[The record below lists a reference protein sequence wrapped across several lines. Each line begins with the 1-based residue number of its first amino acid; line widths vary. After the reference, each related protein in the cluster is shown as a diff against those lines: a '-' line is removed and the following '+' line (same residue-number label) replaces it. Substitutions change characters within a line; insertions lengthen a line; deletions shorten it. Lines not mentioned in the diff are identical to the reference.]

1 MKIQLI
7 RNATMKITY
16 AGQTVLTDPMLCP
29 RHGLRSF
36 AGIEENPIVDLP
48 MAMDEILAG
57 ITGIIVSHTHSD
69 HYEATAEEVLPKG
82 IPLFCQPGDEVQIR
96 KAGFENVLPI
106 ESSCSWEGITLA
118 RTGGKHGRG
127 KILER
132 MGQVSGF
139 VFQAPGEPTVYWAG
153 DTIWCQE
160 TESVVKTYQP
170 DIIITH
176 SGGATLPGFD
186 PIIMDAAQTLEAFQ
200 ASSHAVV
207 VAVHMESLD
216 HCPVR
221 REDLRLAGE
230 QAGIDSSR
238 LRIPGDGETISF

>member
-16 AGQTVLTDPMLCP
+16 AGQTILTDPMLCP

-48 MAMDEILAG
+48 MDMEEILAG

-69 HYEATAEEVLPKG
+69 HYEKTAEEVLPKG
-82 IPLFCQPGDEVQIR
+82 IPLFCQPGDESQIR
-96 KAGFENVLPI
+96 KAGFQNVLPVA
-106 ESSCSWEGITLA
+106 SSCSWEGITLA
-118 RTGGKHGRG
+118 RTGGKHGSG

-132 MGQVSGF
+132 MGEVSGF
-139 VFQAPGEPTVYWAG
+139 VLQAQGEPTVYWAG
-153 DTIWCQE
+153 DTIWCEE
-160 TESVVKTYQP
+160 TEHAVKTYQP

-186 PIIMDAAQTLEAFQ
+186 PIIMDAAQTLKAFR
-200 ASSHAVV
+200 ASAKSVV

-221 REDLRLAGE
+221 REDLRQEGN
-230 QAGIDSSR
+230 QAGMDSSR
-238 LRIPGDGETISF
+238 LLIPQDGETISF